1 MSSDLFSRIR
11 VVLSCTFHP
20 GNIGSAAR
28 AIKTMGL
35 SRLVLVSP
43 VRFPDREANALASN
57 AVDVLENAVVCS
69 SLDEA
74 LAGTALQIAFTARSR
89 ALSHASLPVRE
100 AVVDAVSVA
109 ASQEVAL
116 VFGNETVGLSNEDVI
131 RCNRVAFIPTDAES
145 SSLNLAA
152 AVQIAAY
159 ELRLAALGSPG
170 AQESASELAP
180 HEEMER
186 FFAHLEKS
194 IYASSFLQPDN
205 PRRMMERLRRQ
216 FGRSGL
222 EKEEVNIWRGMLS
235 AWDEKSKK
243 GNS

>member
-1 MSSDLFSRIR
+1 MTAKLFSRIR

-57 AVDVLENAVVCS
+57 AIDVLENAVVCS
-69 SLDEA
+69 SMDEA
-74 LAGTALQIAFTARSR
+74 LVGTALQIAFTARSR
-89 ALSHASLPVRE
+89 TLSHAALPVRE
-100 AVVDAVSVA
+100 AVVDAVNVA

-159 ELRLAALGSPG
+159 ELRLAALGMP
-170 AQESASELAP
+170 AAVTSATELAAY
-180 HEEMER
+180 EDVER
-186 FFAHLEKS
+186 FFAHLEQS
-194 IYASSFLQPDN
+194 ISDSGFLQVDN

-222 EKEEVNIWRGMLS
+222 EKEEVHIWRGMLS
-235 AWDEKSKK
+235 AWDEKGRK
-243 GNS
+243 GQ